1 MPNYFITGA
10 TSGLGRQVAIR
21 LAQQGG
27 HHLVL
32 PARDASKADH
42 LRRELLAL
50 GAAEVSIPSM
60 DLSSLKSVSNFVE
73 TFRRDTAFQL
83 AGVLLNAGGQ
93 SASKLALTIDG
104 VESTFAVNHLAHYF
118 LLNGLMDRLSP
129 KAVVGWTA
137 SGTHDPNETAAKLS
151 GFRGSKYTNAA
162 QVAQGDYGDASNK
175 QACKDAYATSKLC
188 NIVTAR
194 AFAAN
199 NPKAANFFSFDPG
212 LMPGTGLAREQGA
225 AVQWIWKYVLPRLAS
240 ILPGTSSTER
250 SSAVLTDLLSG
261 KMLGSHNGAYFN
273 YTGKQ
278 LEPASPA
285 KEQWVADDLLLTSE
299 RLLAR
304 FA

>member
-1 MPNYFITGA
+1 M
-10 TSGLGRQVAIR
+10 
-21 LAQQGG
+21 
-27 HHLVL
+27 
-32 PARDASKADH
+32 
-42 LRRELLAL
+42 
-50 GAAEVSIPSM
+50 
-60 DLSSLKSVSNFVE
+60 
-73 TFRRDTAFQL
+73 
-83 AGVLLNAGGQ
+83 
-93 SASKLALTIDG
+93 
-104 VESTFAVNHLAHYF
+104 
-118 LLNGLMDRLSP
+118 
-129 KAVVGWTA
+129 
-137 SGTHDPNETAAKLS
+137 
-151 GFRGSKYTNAA
+151 
-162 QVAQGDYGDASNK
+162 
-175 QACKDAYATSKLC
+175 
-188 NIVTAR
+188 
-194 AFAAN
+194 
-199 NPKAANFFSFDPG
+199 ANFFSFDPG